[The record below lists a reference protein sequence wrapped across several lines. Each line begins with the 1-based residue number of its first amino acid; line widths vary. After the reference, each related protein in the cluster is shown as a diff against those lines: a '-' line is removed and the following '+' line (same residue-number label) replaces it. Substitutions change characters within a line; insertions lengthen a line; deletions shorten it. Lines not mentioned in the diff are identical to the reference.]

1 VTTVRTG
8 AAGGLGL
15 QQLAR
20 ADSTRLC
27 LFGTGVQ
34 ARIQLDVALR
44 LMPSLNEVLYVSAN
58 GQRNSDF
65 ENQFASRCHIAPAP
79 ERNAAVAQSDVVIT
93 ATPGGGALFALEAVQ
108 PGTHLNCVGADTKG
122 KRELPDG
129 LLARARL
136 VVDDR
141 TQAQQIGET
150 QWAPDTPSLEL
161 GDLLSGK
168 TAFARAPGDITVF
181 DMTGL
186 ALQDLSV
193 ARRLHAR
200 ATKTGTGTRIAW
212 PW

>member
-1 VTTVRTG
+1 
-8 AAGGLGL
+8 
-15 QQLAR
+15 
-20 ADSTRLC
+20 
-27 LFGTGVQ
+27 
-34 ARIQLDVALR
+34 
-44 LMPSLNEVLYVSAN
+44 
-58 GQRNSDF
+58 
-65 ENQFASRCHIAPAP
+65 
-79 ERNAAVAQSDVVIT
+79 
-93 ATPGGGALFALEAVQ
+93 VQ

-161 GDLLSGK
+161 GDLLGGK
-168 TAFARAPGDITVF
+168 TAFVRAPGDITVF

-186 ALQDLSV
+186 ALQDLTV
-193 ARRLHAR
+193 ARRLHVR
-200 ATKTGTGTRIAW
+200 ATETGTGTRIAW